1 MHNKLVSNHYI
12 KSVFFLIRL
21 EVWGILIVKFLEFN
35 EVYKIYDGKKFQSSI
50 SVPEFVLLLFC
61 CILNLSAVHNAL
73 KLE

>member
-1 MHNKLVSNHYI
+1 MVEELGMIHMIFVKSLVLLYFENPGSG
-12 KSVFFLIRL
+12 K
-21 EVWGILIVKFLEFN
+21 IV
-35 EVYKIYDGKKFQSSI
+35 I